1 MDWTTAILS
10 GLFTGM
16 GVIFAQKFVNW
27 LDKHP
32 LVKYFKD
39 RLNHVAGAGDESL
52 HRATARGRLLSD
64 DSSLHDLMQQQRD
77 LGKKIEE
84 KITGAKRRR

>member
-27 LDKHP
+27 LDRHP
-32 LVKYFKD
+32 LIVYFKQ
-39 RLNHVAGAGDESL
+39 
-52 HRATARGRLLSD
+52 RADNLTKIGR
-64 DSSLHDLMQQQRD
+64 RP
-77 LGKKIEE
+77 
-84 KITGAKRRR
+84 R